1 MDLFDIDPEHL
12 HRSNN
17 PDDGWW
23 GRLIANSPLWS
34 SDGSSA
40 REPFP
45 IIGFEPRHPADTPG
59 ATSPASPHMGT
70 DGADATPGTAAG
82 ADATPGTA
90 VGAKAAG
97 ADGAGADAARGSA
110 DGVGADHANGADA
123 AGADGSGSGA
133 ARGDAADADG
143 RRRARPSW
151 VVVGSIREVAQELA
165 LVPLPDDVDM
175 CLAEAEELLFAQDRI
190 TCALADRVG
199 RVHRAGQ
206 AKQHG
211 HASTRSWLRTAAGMT
226 VGGAGR
232 LLMLGA
238 ELPRLPVVREKFA
251 VGELAAGVVEAICA
265 AVAGLTDEQAAL
277 AEPILVEL
285 AGKAG
290 AAEVA
295 KAGRHL
301 RAVLDPD

>member
-1 MDLFDIDPEHL
+1 MDLFDIDPERL
-12 HRSNN
+12 RRSN
-17 PDDGWW
+17 DGDGEWW
-23 GRLIANSPLWS
+23 DRLIANSPLWS

-40 REPFP
+40 RAPFP
-45 IIGFEPRHPADTPG
+45 IIGLDARQHADAPG
-59 ATSPASPHMGT
+59 AAST
-70 DGADATPGTAAG
+70 GAASTGAAG
-82 ADATPGTA
+82 TG
-90 VGAKAAG
+90 AAG
-97 ADGAGADAARGSA
+97 EAADSADGPDTGAARAAADGAGASDA
-110 DGVGADHANGADA
+110 
-123 AGADGSGSGA
+123 GA
-133 ARGDAADADG
+133 ARGDAAGVGG
-143 RRRARPSW
+143 RGRGRVRSSW
-151 VVVGSIREVAQELA
+151 VVVGSVREVAQELA

-175 CLAEAEELLFAQDRI
+175 CLAEAEELLFARDRI

-199 RVHRAGQ
+199 RVHATGQ

-238 ELPRLPVVREKFA
+238 ELPRLPQVREKFA

-265 AVAGLTDEQAAL
+265 AVAGLSDEQASL